1 MPCQPSQARRLLKDG
16 KAKVAQR
23 TPFTIQLTI
32 ATGETVQPIT
42 LGVDS
47 GYLHI
52 GLSAVAEQEELV
64 AGDVEMRRDLVKLN
78 SERRAY
84 RRARRFRKTRYRA
97 SRFSNRRKP
106 DGWLAPSIQHKLD
119 SHIKAIDRIKGI
131 LPVTDI
137 VVEVAA
143 FDIQKIKNP
152 DIEGVQYQQGD
163 QAGFWNV
170 REYVLCRDGHQCQH
184 CKGKSKDPVLNVHHI
199 VSRQIGGDRPDNL
212 ITLCETCHKKHH
224 AGELKLKAETFMSM
238 VRWQLINQLRERGE
252 SVRHTYGYITKSRRI
267 ALGLPKSHISDAFVI
282 AGGNGQT
289 RAAEYL
295 SVKQVR

>member
-1 MPCQPSQARRLLKDG
+1 LRVFVLNRRGQPLMPCQPSKARRLLKDC

-23 TPFTIQLTI
+23 TPFTIKLTI
-32 ATGETVQPIT
+32 ATGEAVQPIT

-52 GLSAVAEQEELV
+52 GLSAVAEREELV
-64 AGDVEMRRDLVKLN
+64 AGDVELRRDIVKLN

-84 RRARRFRKTRYRA
+84 RKARRFRKTRYRA
-97 SRFSNRRKP
+97 SRFSNRHNP

-119 SHIKAIDRIKGI
+119 SHIKAINRVKRI

-152 DIEGVQYQQGD
+152 NIEGAQYQQGD
-163 QAGFWNV
+163 QTGFWNV
-170 REYVLCRDGHQCQH
+170 REYVLCRDGHQCLH

-199 VSRQIGGDRPDNL
+199 VSRKIGGDRPNNL
-212 ITLCETCHKKHH
+212 ITLCETCHKS
-224 AGELKLKAETFMSM
+224 TMS
-238 VRWQLINQLRERGE
+238 
-252 SVRHTYGYITKSRRI
+252 
-267 ALGLPKSHISDAFVI
+267 
-282 AGGNGQT
+282 GN
-289 RAAEYL
+289 
-295 SVKQVR
+295 